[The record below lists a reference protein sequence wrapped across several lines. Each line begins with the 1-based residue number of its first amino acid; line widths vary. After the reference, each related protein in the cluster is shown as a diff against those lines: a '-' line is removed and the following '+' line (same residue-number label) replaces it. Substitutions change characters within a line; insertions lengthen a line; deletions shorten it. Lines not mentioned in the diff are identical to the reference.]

1 MHLDQILDPFYK
13 EFNLGAPPQ
22 KDNKGIYPVKLSPA
36 YEISL
41 QELPPR
47 IFFSSIIMPLSDEKN
62 KEALFIYL
70 MKANFLG
77 QGTGGNVI
85 GIDQSEKFLT
95 LSLRLPFEV
104 NYKTFRESLE
114 DFINYL
120 DYWREEVV
128 LFERKLYTQPT

>member
-1 MHLDQILDPFYK
+1 MHLDQILDPFYE
-13 EFNLGAPPQ
+13 EFKLGAPPQ
-22 KDNKGIYPVKLSPA
+22 KDNKGNYPLRLSPA

-41 QELPPR
+41 QELKPG
-47 IFFSSIIMPLSDEKN
+47 IFFSSLIMPLSDEKN

-104 NYKTFRESLE
+104 NYKTFKESLE

-128 LFERKLYTQPT
+128 LFERKL